1 MRSAWR
7 ARGTDVYGNYRLAFQ
22 INMLIA
28 AAGILALI
36 FATIPVPPEKAV
48 AVQEAE
54 TADAH

>member
-1 MRSAWR
+1 MRSARR
-7 ARGTDVYGNYRLAFQ
+7 ARGTDIYGNYRLAFQ

-36 FATIPVPPEKAV
+36 FATMPVPPQKAV